1 MLGLM
6 LKWLT
11 IALVVLTAF
20 SAATA
25 LYSLYVINLGPC
37 ANGCEDER
45 TWTALTYA
53 GLLGLFGFSI
63 SAIAAHVIGRTFRQ
77 SGD

>member
-11 IALVVLTAF
+11 VALVLLTVF
-20 SAATA
+20 SALTA
-25 LYSLYVINLGPC
+25 LYSYYVTTAGHC
-37 ANGCEDER
+37 TNGCDDEQ
-45 TWTALTYA
+45 TWHALTYV
-53 GLLGLFGFSI
+53 GLLGLFGFGV
-63 SAIAAHVIGRTFRQ
+63 SAIAAHVIGKQFRQ

>member
-11 IALVVLTAF
+11 IALVMLTAF

-25 LYSLYVINLGPC
+25 LYSFYVLKLGSC
-37 ANGCEDER
+37 ADGCAEAR
-45 TWTALTYA
+45 SWTALTYV
-53 GLLGLFGFSI
+53 GVLGLFGFSI
-63 SAIAAHVIGRTFRQ
+63 SAIAAHVIGKSFRRT
-77 SGD
+77 GD